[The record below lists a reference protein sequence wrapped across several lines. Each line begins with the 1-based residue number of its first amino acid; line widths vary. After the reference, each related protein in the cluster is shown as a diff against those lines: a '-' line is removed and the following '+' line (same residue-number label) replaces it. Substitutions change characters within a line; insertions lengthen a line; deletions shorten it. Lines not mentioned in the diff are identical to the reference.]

1 MRNVLR
7 CIYMGE
13 IPTFANRFEKWTWK
27 TVGWA
32 FLCFL
37 LIASVNGLFSYL
49 FDVLLFEIQI
59 GYVYFYFS
67 IIFFT
72 IILYFFYT
80 KFKVNWF
87 GTFTFGLCGLIGI
100 PIELWLEYYANPVLK
115 SPWGAVGWGAIYIAY
130 GLVADLSMMLTK
142 LLKNETKAV
151 VLSAVI
157 FSSIAILLTLIP
169 LSWFYVPEPVASKS
183 FLTYWYFLIPY
194 GIIQGAIGAYAGM
207 KLASN

>member
-1 MRNVLR
+1 MGLNF
-7 CIYMGE
+7 IYMGE
-13 IPTFANRFEKWTWK
+13 TPTFANGFEKWTWK
-27 TVGWA
+27 TVGWG

-37 LIASVNGLFSYL
+37 LIACVNGLFSFL

-87 GTFTFGLCGLIGI
+87 GTFAFGLCGVIGI

-115 SPWGAVGWGAIYIAY
+115 SP
-130 GLVADLSMMLTK
+130 
-142 LLKNETKAV
+142 
-151 VLSAVI
+151 
-157 FSSIAILLTLIP
+157 
-169 LSWFYVPEPVASKS
+169 
-183 FLTYWYFLIPY
+183 
-194 GIIQGAIGAYAGM
+194 
-207 KLASN
+207 